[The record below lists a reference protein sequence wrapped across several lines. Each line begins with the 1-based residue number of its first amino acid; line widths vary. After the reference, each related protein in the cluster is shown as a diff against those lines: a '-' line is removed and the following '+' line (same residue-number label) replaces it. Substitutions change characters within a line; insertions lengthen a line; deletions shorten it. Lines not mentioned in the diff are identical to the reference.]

1 MTDGSTTHDPQERGE
16 PGAPSQR
23 PRLVT
28 GRVAGV
34 GLVVGAVLV
43 LALLVQFFDT
53 YFAIGYT
60 AVATPAQGTRYVV
73 TATLC
78 LVLLVGGTVGGRRRR
93 TEGPDGESAWC

>member
-34 GLVVGAVLV
+34 GLVVGAV